1 MFISMTG
8 HGNSTFEDKNL
19 SVGVEIKSL
28 NSRFFDL
35 NLKCYLLSAQ
45 LEDKIRS
52 YVQKK
57 LVRGSVSLNIN
68 IENFESFDINS
79 KYLQNI
85 IASYK
90 EIEKKYDIELSYS
103 SILSLNQFNK
113 SKVLSKNVE
122 QKIFKCVKEAVDILN
137 NMRKKEGENI
147 LINFCKYLNNCNKN
161 ITKIDQIFNKEF
173 LRNSKKNDFVKATEQ
188 SEDHL
193 KDDIQE
199 EIDRLKSHVIMI
211 NQSIE
216 SKEFSGKRISFILQ
230 EVLRESNTILAKFQ
244 KKNVLKYSIDLKVQ
258 TEKLREQ
265 ISNIL

>member
-68 IENFESFDINS
+68 IENFESLDINS

-90 EIEKKYDIELSYS
+90 QIEKKYDIELSYS

-122 QKIFKCVKEAVDILN
+122 QKIFK
-137 NMRKKEGENI
+137 
-147 LINFCKYLNNCNKN
+147 
-161 ITKIDQIFNKEF
+161 
-173 LRNSKKNDFVKATEQ
+173 
-188 SEDHL
+188 
-193 KDDIQE
+193 
-199 EIDRLKSHVIMI
+199 
-211 NQSIE
+211 
-216 SKEFSGKRISFILQ
+216 
-230 EVLRESNTILAKFQ
+230 
-244 KKNVLKYSIDLKVQ
+244 
-258 TEKLREQ
+258 
-265 ISNIL
+265 